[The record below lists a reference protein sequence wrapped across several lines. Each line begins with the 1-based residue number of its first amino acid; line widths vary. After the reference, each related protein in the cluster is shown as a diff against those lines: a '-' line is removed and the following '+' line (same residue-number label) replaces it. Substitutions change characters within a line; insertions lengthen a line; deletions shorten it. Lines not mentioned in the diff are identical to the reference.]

1 MPLQAKTAILRQDL
15 ISRSIMNEIMEAL
28 EEIRE
33 QVRDNSLSLLSEAVY
48 RGNDDAKKLERQ
60 CAKIARAIDKAIY
73 ECKNLEKMS
82 SEND

>member
-1 MPLQAKTAILRQDL
+1 
-15 ISRSIMNEIMEAL
+15 MNEIMEAL

-33 QVRDNSLSLLSEAVY
+33 QVRDNSLSFLSEAVY

>member
-1 MPLQAKTAILRQDL
+1 MPLQVKTAILRQDL

-33 QVRDNSLSLLSEAVY
+33 QVRDNSLSFLSEAVY